1 VKNYFSAIVALTMIS
16 GAAHADKL
24 RDAVV
29 EDYDFVFDLYKFFH
43 QNPELSFK
51 ESKSAAVMARELN
64 ALGFTVTTGI
74 GDDSLRSRVKNHAG
88 NVPDGVGGHGLAAV
102 MENGDGPTLM
112 IRADMDAL
120 PLKERTGLPYAS
132 NIISTDHTGQE
143 VPVMHACAHDSH
155 MAIMIGTARR
165 LVAMKDKWSGT
176 LILIGQPAEE
186 VGLGARA
193 MLEDELYKRFPTP
206 DYVLALHTEGNAPA
220 GTVTY
225 TSEWARANV
234 DSVDIT
240 VRGIGTHG
248 SAPQYGIDPIVIA
261 AQIVTAL
268 QTLVSRE
275 IDPLKAGVV
284 TVGSLQ
290 AGFKHNIISDEAKL
304 KITVRSYE
312 DDVRQKL
319 LDGIKRITMAQAMSA
334 GVPANL
340 APIIEF
346 DNEPLPSA
354 YNEPNLTARVMA
366 AIGSTLGVE
375 RVVEMPPVMG
385 GDDFSFYGRT
395 KENIPTLIFG
405 IGGADPEAFD
415 AYRAGK
421 SDAPPSNHSPFF
433 APMPEPTLK
442 TGVHAMTLAALDL
455 LGRE

>member
-1 VKNYFSAIVALTMIS
+1 MKNNFAAIVALTMIS
-16 GAAHADKL
+16 CAAHADNL
-24 RDAVV
+24 RDAVAA
-29 EDYDFVFDLYKFFH
+29 DYNAVFDLYKFFH
-43 QNPELSFK
+43 LNPELSFK
-51 ESKSAAVMARELN
+51 ESQSAAVMARELN
-64 ALGFTVTTGI
+64 ALGFAVTTGI
-74 GDDSLRSRVKNHAG
+74 G
-88 NVPDGVGGHGLAAV
+88 GHGLAGV
-102 MENGDGPTLM
+102 MENGGGPTLM

-120 PLKERTGLPYAS
+120 PLKERTELPYAS
-132 NIISTDHTGQE
+132 NVISTDHTGQE

-165 LVAMKDKWSGT
+165 LVAMKDKWAGT

-186 VGLGARA
+186 AGLGAHA
-193 MLEDELYKRFPTP
+193 MIQDELYKRFPKP

-225 TSEWARANV
+225 TPGWARAYV

-275 IDPLKAGVV
+275 LDPLKAGVV

-312 DDVRQKL
+312 DDVRRKL
-319 LDGIKRITMAQAMSA
+319 LDGIERITMAQALSA
-334 GVPANL
+334 GIPDNL
-340 APIIEF
+340 APIVEF
-346 DNEPLPSA
+346 DNDPVPAA
-354 YNEPNLTARVMA
+354 YNDPKLTDRVMA
-366 AIGSTLGVE
+366 AIRSALGVE
-375 RVVEMPPVMG
+375 RVVEVPPVMG
-385 GDDFSFYGRT
+385 GDDFSYYGRT
-395 KENIPTLIFG
+395 EENIPTLIFG
-405 IGGADPEAFD
+405 IGGADPEAYG
-415 AYRAGK
+415 AYIAGK
-421 SDAPPSNHSPFF
+421 SEAPPSNHSPFF
-433 APMPEPTLK
+433 APVPEPTLT
-442 TGVHAMTLAALDL
+442 TGVHAMSLAVLDL